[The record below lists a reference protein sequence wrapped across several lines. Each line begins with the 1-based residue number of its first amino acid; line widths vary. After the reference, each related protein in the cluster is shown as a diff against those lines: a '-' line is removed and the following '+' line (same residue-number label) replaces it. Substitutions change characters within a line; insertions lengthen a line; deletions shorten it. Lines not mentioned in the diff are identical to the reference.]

1 MLWVSLFVGVPP
13 GRATRGDLGRLLLL
27 SRERV
32 APQSEAIGGPSL
44 PGGQSMLWGAV
55 WWRGQH
61 RRTAQ
66 EDSTGGQHRRTAQE
80 DSTGWQS
87 MMWWGA
93 PHLQQPVDLRERGH
107 PHLQP
112 SARALIFD

>member
-66 EDSTGGQHRRTAQE
+66 EDSTG
-80 DSTGWQS
+80 WQS